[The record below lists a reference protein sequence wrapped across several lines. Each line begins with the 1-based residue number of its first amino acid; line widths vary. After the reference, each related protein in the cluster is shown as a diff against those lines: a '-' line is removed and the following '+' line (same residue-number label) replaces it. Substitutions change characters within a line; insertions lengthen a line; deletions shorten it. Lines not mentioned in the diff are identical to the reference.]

1 MRFKVVVFEHRTVRE
16 EWYVD
21 ADNPE
26 QAEERYFSGDG
37 TFDSEECVHVS
48 DTEVD
53 SVTNIDDPEGLLTT
67 DEGL

>member
-1 MRFKVVVFEHRTVRE
+1 MVFEHRTVRE

-26 QAEERYFSGDG
+26 QAEELFYNGAAS
-37 TFDSEECVHVS
+37 FDSEECVHVS
-48 DTEVD
+48 DAEID
-53 SVTNIDDPEGLLTT
+53 SIQNLDDPEGLLTT